1 MTTTGTDT
9 TRRMS
14 GAERREQLLD
24 ATKAIVDERGF
35 HAASIEAV
43 AREAGITRPVVYGH
57 FGDLDGLLEALV
69 ERESARALAGLAEI
83 LPPVDPA
90 EGDPRDALVAA
101 LDGYLRA
108 VEADPPTWRLVLMP
122 SEGAPASLREHIDR
136 GRDAVVAH
144 LADVV
149 RPGLAPGREPPDPE
163 LAARGLSAFAD
174 ELARRLLTDPESYP
188 RARLLAFAR
197 WILDSIVAPP
207 EPLPAASSTS
217 HAGAAGSPAA

>member
-1 MTTTGTDT
+1 
-9 TRRMS
+9 MS

-35 HAASIEAV
+35 HDVSIEAV

-69 ERESARALAGLAEI
+69 EREGARALAGLAKI
-83 LPPVDPA
+83 LPPVGPTG
-90 EGDPRDALVAA
+90 GDPREALITA

-108 VEADPPTWRLVLMP
+108 VETDPPTWRLVLMP
-122 SEGAPASLREHIDR
+122 PEGAPPSLREHIDR
-136 GRDAVVAH
+136 GRDGVVAH

-149 RPGLAPGREPPDPE
+149 RPGLVPGRQPPDPE

-174 ELARRLLTDPESYP
+174 ELARRLLTDPATYP
-188 RARLLAFAR
+188 RERLVSFAR
-197 WILDSIVAPP
+197 WILDTIVPIP
-207 EPLPAASSTS
+207 GDASGG
-217 HAGAAGSPAA
+217 AG